1 MTPEEA
7 QALMN
12 VGASIDAAGAQEQ
25 AEACAIE
32 PVGGVLAAGPESGAM
47 DWIFL
52 PELISMVVTT
62 ALPETEPF
70 YTDAAN
76 MKMAE
81 KLAAVAAKRGWSGM
95 SSSPE
100 IGLGIAAI
108 GCAMPAVM
116 AYKAR
121 QAAKAEE
128 AAKGATL
135 NGRPVVN
142 GGTDGD

>member
-1 MTPEEA
+1 
-7 QALMN
+7 
-12 VGASIDAAGAQEQ
+12 
-25 AEACAIE
+25 
-32 PVGGVLAAGPESGAM
+32 
-47 DWIFL
+47 
-52 PELISMVVTT
+52 
-62 ALPETEPF
+62 
-70 YTDAAN
+70 
-76 MKMAE
+76 
-81 KLAAVAAKRGWSGM
+81 M

>member
-1 MTPEEA
+1 MTEAEA

-32 PVGGVLAAGPESGAM
+32 PAGGVVAAGPESGAM

-52 PELISMVVTT
+52 PELISMVITT
-62 ALPETEPF
+62 ALPETEPY
-70 YTDAAN
+70 YTDEAN
-76 MKMAE
+76 MRLAE

-100 IGLGIAAI
+100 IGLGLAAF
-108 GCAMPAVM
+108 GFAMPAIM

-121 QAAKAEE
+121 QAAAAAEE
-128 AAKGATL
+128 RRGQTL